1 MPVTEFEDDDED
13 WYDDDSDDPDDESTP
28 CPECGETVHVIIGKC
43 PSCGYW
49 LTDGDRRAAYPSE
62 SKPLWLRVTA
72 IVVLL
77 AMLASIMIG
86 VAAGVF

>member
-1 MPVTEFEDDDED
+1 MPVTELEDDEED
-13 WYDDDSDDPDDESTP
+13 WYDDDSDDPDDESVP
-28 CPECGETVHVIIGKC
+28 CPECGNDVYVITGKC

-49 LTDGDRRAAYPSE
+49 LTDADHRAAGSSD
-62 SKPLWLRVTA
+62 SKPFWLRATA

-86 VAAGVF
+86 LAAGVF